1 MVKATGTQKT
11 TMGLEARG
19 DMISTSGSA
28 IVSHLWQHVY
38 IHSNSEDKQSHP
50 GEAPDQKGLL
60 GLYKVRPPWPC
71 KMAENES
78 TAQLIEVETYDRCH
92 GHAKCGN
99 VVIG

>member
-19 DMISTSGSA
+19 NMISTSGSA

-71 KMAENES
+71 KMWQCSNRMMSAVLKSLEDLFWLAS
-78 TAQLIEVETYDRCH
+78 SH
-92 GHAKCGN
+92 
-99 VVIG
+99 